1 AFRNPALRQ
10 KIGKTI
16 HGRAKRRIREIT
28 DAVVAADPAQGQFA
42 AAPGFYMPVDR
53 LMGNV
58 EAATGKA
65 IKQPARLRPG
75 KRLGALVIVDEVGAD
90 VFFRTFSDS
99 LQFHGW
105 PWAIFLKLR
114 TSHAAPRAPAAVPN
128 PPKSEICVY
137 MIVKFGWN
145 ALRCVKSIQTE
156 KGILFLLMEA
166 RDHADAGRNRIS
178 RHGSEAANP
187 GRSCQ
192 ACR

>member
-1 AFRNPALRQ
+1 MKSRSTRTSASSSRRDLKQSHSTRTKRKAVAIIPQSCSDSPAIANQ
-10 KIGKTI
+10 MDGVF
-16 HGRAKRRIREIT
+16 GT
-28 DAVVAADPAQGQFA
+28 DKP
-42 AAPGFYMPVDR
+42 
-53 LMGNV
+53 
-58 EAATGKA
+58 T
-65 IKQPARLRPG
+65 RLRPG

-90 VFFRTFSDS
+90 VFFRTYLDS